1 MRVFVFKFL
10 ALFGGTVIA
19 LLLAEAFV
27 RVYNPLG
34 QRIYGDQIVLPKNR
48 HQTIR
53 NDENLNLDEL
63 IQFST
68 NSIGFRGPE
77 PPRKFDS
84 SLTMVTIGG
93 STTECMYLS
102 NGKSWPEV
110 VGRFLAPAFNPL
122 WVNNAGLNGHSS
134 FGHLFLLD
142 QIVGPMRP
150 KVAVF
155 LIGINDVGLSV
166 ATRYDVATERPPL
179 TIQLARRSAIVAAV
193 INLKR
198 QGDARES
205 DLRHVQIDLAALPNI
220 SADHNF
226 SASLLGMHREQYVL
240 PYKERVDT
248 IVRLSREYG
257 IEPVLMTQPALY
269 GVAVDPLTLVNLD
282 SIVVSDERR
291 IKAGRRVRGK
301 LAWDVLELYN
311 DAVRAVGRE
320 RDVLVIDAA
329 ARLPKSSQLFY
340 DFVHFTNDGASEL
353 ARIVSEDLCSFLAK
367 RFPDFVAGPCPVIE
381 PVTVGADETFGS
393 EASDPS
399 VIESTT
405 HLGCL
410 LEPAGDGVPGNLFDP
425 RNRGNADTLNSE
437 SDDPIESSSSML
449 ETVVG
454 RAFRRRET
462 SFRTRRTGTDG
473 VSRTSFC
480 RIRCE

>member
-34 QRIYGDQIVLPKNR
+34 QRIYGYQIVLPKNR

-122 WVNNAGLNGHSS
+122 WINNAGLNGHSS

-155 LIGINDVGLSV
+155 FIGINDVGLSV

-205 DLRHVQIDLAALPNI
+205 DLRHVQVDLAALPNI

-240 PYKERVDT
+240 PYK
-248 IVRLSREYG
+248 
-257 IEPVLMTQPALY
+257 
-269 GVAVDPLTLVNLD
+269 
-282 SIVVSDERR
+282 
-291 IKAGRRVRGK
+291 
-301 LAWDVLELYN
+301 
-311 DAVRAVGRE
+311 
-320 RDVLVIDAA
+320 
-329 ARLPKSSQLFY
+329 
-340 DFVHFTNDGASEL
+340 
-353 ARIVSEDLCSFLAK
+353 
-367 RFPDFVAGPCPVIE
+367 
-381 PVTVGADETFGS
+381 
-393 EASDPS
+393 
-399 VIESTT
+399 
-405 HLGCL
+405 
-410 LEPAGDGVPGNLFDP
+410 
-425 RNRGNADTLNSE
+425 
-437 SDDPIESSSSML
+437 
-449 ETVVG
+449 
-454 RAFRRRET
+454 
-462 SFRTRRTGTDG
+462 
-473 VSRTSFC
+473 
-480 RIRCE
+480 